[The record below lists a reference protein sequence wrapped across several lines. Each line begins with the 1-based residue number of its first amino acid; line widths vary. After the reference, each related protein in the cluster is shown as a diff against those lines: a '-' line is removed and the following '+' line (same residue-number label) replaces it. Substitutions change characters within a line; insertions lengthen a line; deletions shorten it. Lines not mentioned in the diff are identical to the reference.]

1 MNLMQILLLLCVLL
15 PMAAAPAV
23 YFLHRKNEKLGH
35 LLTGAICLVVLV
47 VTAILL
53 RTGRVEVA
61 LPHIFLLGLS
71 FSAAG
76 VKNIFALLGAY
87 LFFMSAMASPAY
99 FRGSSRTAR
108 YNAFLLLTLGGILG
122 VFYGGDLFTVYIFFE
137 IMSLASWVWVGQTET
152 PGAQRAADT
161 YLAMAMIGGLTML
174 YGLFVLYHQFGTLSL
189 PELQTLCAALEDKRS
204 LYLPALCLLVGFGIK
219 AGMFPFHVW
228 LPKAHPVAPAPAS
241 ALLSGILTK
250 SGIFGIVLI
259 ITCLMWGSIPFML
272 LLLILGV
279 ITMVLGAL
287 LAVFSLDLKRTL
299 ACSSLSQIG
308 FLLTGAAML
317 TIGADTELAAAGIVS
332 HAVNHALTKLVLF
345 VAAGVLYKNTHTLD
359 LNELQGAG
367 RKSLP
372 LWICFAV
379 GALSIAGVPG
389 FGGYISKTL
398 LHESF
403 AHQMH
408 HMSGIL
414 TLIARCAETLF
425 LCSGGLTLAYMSKIF
440 YKIFI
445 QKPLDDHPL
454 HVDAGSLVAM
464 IPAAALLLVMG
475 LLPSHTYGAM
485 AAYAAPS
492 LRSVPVA
499 VQYFSWKNLEGAAVS
514 LTIGLLVYLLVVR
527 LILTRREDGKY
538 RRITGPVDLEDDIYR
553 PLLSAIAFMG
563 ALLSRIAYSL
573 TNALTMLLGYLF
585 RAGNTRRIVPGE
597 DEDFGRYGHRNQ
609 SGNSIRQTLQ
619 FELLLFGVGVVAAL
633 FYLLLR
639 M

>member
-1 MNLMQILLLLCVLL
+1 MNSMQILLLLCVLL
-15 PMAAAPAV
+15 PIAVAPVV
-23 YFLHRKNEKLGH
+23 YFLHRKNEKVGH
-35 LLTGAICLVVLV
+35 LLTGAVCLVVLIG
-47 VTAILL
+47 TAFLL
-53 RTGRVEVA
+53 RAGEVA
-61 LPHIFLLGLS
+61 LALPHVFLLGLS

-76 VKNIFALLGAY
+76 FKSIFALLGAY

-99 FRGSSRTAR
+99 FQGSARTAR

-122 VFYGGDLFTVYIFFE
+122 VFYGGDLFTIYIFFE
-137 IMSLASWVWVGQTET
+137 IMSLASWVWVSQTET
-152 PGAQRAADT
+152 AGALRAADT

-189 PELQTLCAALEDKRS
+189 PKLQTLCTALEDKHS
-204 LYLPALCLLVGFGIK
+204 LYLPAICLLVGFGIK

-259 ITCLMWGSIPFML
+259 VTCLMWGDISFML
-272 LLLILGV
+272 LLLVLGV
-279 ITMVLGAL
+279 ITMVLGAV

-317 TIGADTELAAAGIVS
+317 TIGANTELAAAGLVS

-345 VAAGVLYKNTHTLD
+345 VSAGVLYKNTHTLD

-367 RKSLP
+367 RKCLP
-372 LWICFAV
+372 LLICFAI

-408 HMSGIL
+408 HMSGTL
-414 TLIARCAETLF
+414 LLIARCAEVLF
-425 LCSGGLTLAYMSKIF
+425 LCSGGLTLAYMGKLF
-440 YKIFI
+440 YKIFL
-445 QKPLDDHPL
+445 QKPLHDQPI
-454 HVDAGSLVAM
+454 HVDGGSLLAIV
-464 IPAAALLLVMG
+464 PAAALLLVMG
-475 LLPSHTYGAM
+475 LLPGQTYGAM

-492 LRSVPVA
+492 LRSTPIA
-499 VQYFSWKNLEGAAVS
+499 VQYFSLVNLKGAAVS
-514 LTIGLLVYLLVVR
+514 LTIGLVVYFFVVR
-527 LILTRREDGKY
+527 RLLTHREDGTY
-538 RRITGPVDLEDDIYR
+538 RRIAGPVDLEDHVYR
-553 PLLSAIAFMG
+553 PVLSVISFIG
-563 ALLSRIAYSL
+563 ALLGRIAYSL
-573 TNALTMLLGYLF
+573 TNWLTTALSFLF

-597 DEDFGRYGHRNQ
+597 DEDFGRYGHRSA

-619 FELLLFGVGVVAAL
+619 FELLLFGIGVVAAL

-639 M
+639 L